1 MNPAARSRR
10 RTIFYWLLLFG
21 LVVSIPFVSAV
32 GYFIYRKLTYS
43 FEFGEKFGRF
53 DDELGWVLRE
63 NATSYIR
70 GRSLV
75 KRELYYDSK
84 VFTNALGFRDRAT
97 ALMPQREGIA
107 TIGDSWTFGY
117 CVDFEETYPFYLE
130 SLLKLPVSNLG
141 IPAYGSGATYG
152 LLRRHVEH
160 LQPKLVVYLALGLTN
175 RSIELERPD
184 KPVLI
189 PTFYYD
195 STTRDV
201 GLLFPEPGAVT
212 RSVAQGIYPGGSLT
226 AGYDTWSYLRH
237 IKLPEIMNTAFAFY
251 HRSLSTVIRQPAHS
265 VDARRTRKAERA
277 KRVDEILVYEMGL
290 YAALMERHRFAMVVI
305 DGTGLYNGPIARVNQ
320 THTAKITVIPK
331 DEYEAKVYRRS
342 DELRMSDPEKRV
354 PMDGHF
360 GRGTNRLIAE
370 LVAAAVE
377 PAIGKDTGLDLARG
391 KKAAATGR
399 KLMN

>member
-10 RTIFYWLLLFG
+10 RTVVLWLLLFG
-21 LVVSIPFVSAV
+21 FVVSIPLASAV

-43 FEFGEKFGRF
+43 LEFGEKFGTF

-70 GRSLV
+70 GRSLL
-75 KRELYYDSK
+75 KREVYYDSK

-97 ALMPQREGIA
+97 ALTPQPEGIV

-152 LLRRHVEH
+152 LFRRHVER
-160 LQPKLVVYLALGLTN
+160 LRPKLVVYLALGLAD
-175 RSIELERPD
+175 RSIEIERPETS
-184 KPVLI
+184 VLI

-195 STTRDV
+195 STTREV

-226 AGYDTWSYLRH
+226 AGYDTWSYLRY
-237 IKLPEIMNTAFAFY
+237 IKLPEIMNTASAFY
-251 HRSLSTVIRQPAHS
+251 HRGLSTVVRQPAPNL
-265 VDARRTRKAERA
+265 DARRARWAERA
-277 KRVDEILVYEMGL
+277 KRVDAILGYEMGL
-290 YAALMERHRFAMVVI
+290 YAALMEKHRFAMVVI
-305 DGTGLYNGPIARVNQ
+305 DGTGRYNGPITRVNQ
-320 THTAKITVIPK
+320 AHAAKITVIPK
-331 DEYEAKVYRRS
+331 GEYEARVYRRAE
-342 DELRMSDPEKRV
+342 ELRMSDHEKRV

-370 LVAAAVE
+370 LVAAAAD
-377 PAIGKDTGLDLARG
+377 PAIGKDPEPDPARG
-391 KKAAATGR
+391 KKQLATGA

>member
-1 MNPAARSRR
+1 MSPAARSRG
-10 RTIFYWLLLFG
+10 RTIFFWVLLFG
-21 LVVSIPFVSAV
+21 FVVSLPFAAAA

-43 FEFGEKFGRF
+43 FEFGEKFGTF

-70 GRSLV
+70 GRSLLT
-75 KRELYYDSK
+75 REVYYDSK

-97 ALMPQREGIA
+97 ALIPQREGIV

-152 LLRRHVEH
+152 LFRRYVKRLE
-160 LQPKLVVYLALGLTN
+160 PKLVVYLTLGQAN
-175 RSIELERPD
+175 RSIDLERPAT
-184 KPVLI
+184 PVLV

-201 GLLFPEPGAVT
+201 GLLFPEPGVVT

-226 AGYDTWSYLRH
+226 AGYDTWSYLRY
-237 IKLPEIMNTAFAFY
+237 IKLPEIMYTASAFY
-251 HRSLSTVIRQPAHS
+251 HRGLSTVLGEPDRPPDI
-265 VDARRTRKAERA
+265 DARRRRSAERA
-277 KRVDEILVYEMGL
+277 KRVDDILAYEMGL
-290 YAALMERHRFAMVVI
+290 YAALMEEHRFAMIVI

-320 THTAKITVIPK
+320 KHTAKITVIPK
-331 DEYEAKVYRRS
+331 GEYEARVYRRA
-342 DELRMSDPEKRV
+342 DELRMSDAEKRV

-370 LVAAAVE
+370 LVAAAAE
-377 PAIGKDTGLDLARG
+377 PVLGKDPGLDPARG
-391 KKAAATGR
+391 KKAGR
-399 KLMN
+399 